1 MKTNAIRLLEVNK
14 IPYEMVNYKINNDN
28 YDAEQIA
35 LDNNI
40 PQNLLYKTL
49 ICIGVDK
56 EIIVAVL
63 PANEQLSI
71 KKLEKVAGIKQINL
85 LPTEDLMVK
94 IGYIR
99 GGCSPIAMK
108 KKFPVYI
115 QSSTDTNTMV
125 WLNAGKKGILLK
137 MLLCDIILITDGKLA
152 DISR

>member
-1 MKTNAIRLLEVNK
+1 MKTNAVRLLDVKK
-14 IPYEMVNYKINNDN
+14 IPYEMVNYKINKDN

-40 PQNLLYKTL
+40 PENLLYKTL
-49 ICIGVDK
+49 ICMGMDK

-71 KKLEKVAGIKQINL
+71 KKLEKVAGIKQIDL
-85 LPTEDLMVK
+85 LPTEELMVK
-94 IGYIR
+94 TGYMR

-115 QSSTDTNTMV
+115 HSSTHTNIIF
-125 WLNAGKKGILLK
+125 WINAGKKGILLK
-137 MLLCDIILITDGKLA
+137 MLLDDIILITEGQLA

>member
-1 MKTNAIRLLEVNK
+1 MKTNAVRLLDINK
-14 IPYEMVNYKINNDN
+14 IPYEMVSYKISKDN

-40 PQNLLYKTL
+40 PQHLLYKTL

-85 LPTEDLMVK
+85 LPTEELMVK

-115 QSSTDTNTMV
+115 QSSIDTNTIV
-125 WLNAGKKGILLK
+125 WINAGKKGILLK

>member
-1 MKTNAIRLLEVNK
+1 MKTNAVRLLEINK
-14 IPYEMVNYKINNDN
+14 IPYEMVSYNIKKDN

-40 PQNLLYKTL
+40 PLNLLYKTL
-49 ICIGVDK
+49 ICIGFNK

-71 KKLEKVAGIKQINL
+71 KKLEKVSRIKQINL
-85 LPTEDLMVK
+85 LPTEELMVK

-115 QSSTDTNTMV
+115 QSSTDANKII
-125 WLNAGKKGILLK
+125 WINAGRKGILLK
-137 MLLCDIILITDGKLA
+137 MLLDDIIMITEGQLA
-152 DISR
+152 DIIR

>member
-1 MKTNAIRLLEVNK
+1 MKTNAVRLLDVNK
-14 IPYEMVNYKINNDN
+14 IPYEMVNYKINKDN

-40 PQNLLYKTL
+40 PQHLLYKTL
-49 ICIGVDK
+49 ICIGADK

-71 KKLEKVAGIKQINL
+71 KKLEKVAEIKQINL
-85 LPTEDLMVK
+85 LPTEELMVK

-115 QSSTDTNTMV
+115 QSSIDTNTIV
-125 WLNAGKKGILLK
+125 WINAGKKGVLLK
-137 MLLCDIILITDGKLA
+137 MLLDDIIMITEGQLA

>member
-1 MKTNAIRLLEVNK
+1 MKTNAVRLLDVNK
-14 IPYEMVNYKINNDN
+14 IPYEMVSYKINKDN

-40 PQNLLYKTL
+40 PQHLLYKTL

-85 LPTEDLMVK
+85 LPTEELMVK

-99 GGCSPIAMK
+99 GGCSPVAMK

-115 QSSTDTNTMV
+115 QSSIDTNTIV
-125 WLNAGKKGILLK
+125 WINAGKKGILLK
-137 MLLCDIILITDGKLA
+137 MLLGDIILITEGQLA

>member
-125 WLNAGKKGILLK
+125 WINAGKKGILLK

>member
-1 MKTNAIRLLEVNK
+1 MKTNAVRLLDVNK
-14 IPYEMVNYKINNDN
+14 IPYEMVNYKINKDN

-40 PQNLLYKTL
+40 PQHLLYKTL

-71 KKLEKVAGIKQINL
+71 KKLEKVAEIKQINL
-85 LPTEDLMVK
+85 LPTEELMVK

-115 QSSTDTNTMV
+115 QSSIDTNTIV
-125 WLNAGKKGILLK
+125 WINAGKKGVLLK
-137 MLLCDIILITDGKLA
+137 MLLDDIIMITEGQLA

>member
-1 MKTNAIRLLEVNK
+1 MKTNAVRLLDINK
-14 IPYEMVNYKINNDN
+14 IPYEMVSYKISKDN

-40 PQNLLYKTL
+40 PQHLLYKTL

-85 LPTEDLMVK
+85 LPTEELMVK

-115 QSSTDTNTMV
+115 QSSIDINTIV
-125 WLNAGKKGILLK
+125 WINAGKKGILLK
-137 MLLCDIILITDGKLA
+137 VLLGDIIFITDGKLA

>member
-1 MKTNAIRLLEVNK
+1 M
-14 IPYEMVNYKINNDN
+14 
-28 YDAEQIA
+28 
-35 LDNNI
+35 
-40 PQNLLYKTL
+40 
-49 ICIGVDK
+49 GVDK

-71 KKLEKVAGIKQINL
+71 KKLEKIAGIKQIDL

-115 QSSTDTNTMV
+115 HSSTAANTTV
-125 WLNAGKKGILLK
+125 WINAGKKGILLK
-137 MLLCDIILITDGKLA
+137 MLLEDIILITDGQLV

>member
-1 MKTNAIRLLEVNK
+1 MKTNAVRLLDINK
-14 IPYEMVNYKINNDN
+14 IPYEMVSYKISKDN

-40 PQNLLYKTL
+40 PQHLLYKTL

-85 LPTEDLMVK
+85 LPTEELMVK

-115 QSSTDTNTMV
+115 QSSIDTNTIV
-125 WLNAGKKGILLK
+125 WINAGKKGILLK
-137 MLLCDIILITDGKLA
+137 ILLGYIIFITDGKLA

>member
-1 MKTNAIRLLEVNK
+1 MKTNAVRLLEVNK

-56 EIIVAVL
+56 EIIVVVL

-85 LPTEDLMVK
+85 LPTEELMVK

-125 WLNAGKKGILLK
+125 WINAGKKGILLK
-137 MLLCDIILITDGKLA
+137 MLLCDIILITDGQLA

>member
-1 MKTNAIRLLEVNK
+1 MKTNAVRLLEVNK

-71 KKLEKVAGIKQINL
+71 KKLEKVAEIKQINL
-85 LPTEDLMVK
+85 LPTEELMVK

-125 WLNAGKKGILLK
+125 WINAGKKGILLK
-137 MLLCDIILITDGKLA
+137 MLLCDIILITDGQLA

>member
-1 MKTNAIRLLEVNK
+1 MKTNAVRLLEVNK

-85 LPTEDLMVK
+85 LPTDELMVK

-125 WLNAGKKGILLK
+125 WINAGKKGILLK
-137 MLLCDIILITDGKLA
+137 MLLCDIILITDGQLA

>member
-1 MKTNAIRLLEVNK
+1 MKTNAVRLLDVNK

-85 LPTEDLMVK
+85 LPTEELMVK

-125 WLNAGKKGILLK
+125 WINAGKKGILLK

>member
-125 WLNAGKKGILLK
+125 WINAGKKGILLK
-137 MLLCDIILITDGKLA
+137 MLLCDIILITDGQLA

>member
-1 MKTNAIRLLEVNK
+1 MKTNAVRLLDVNK
-14 IPYEMVNYKINNDN
+14 IPYEIVNYKIIKDN
-28 YDAEQIA
+28 YDAAQIA

-40 PQNLLYKTL
+40 PQHLLYKTL
-49 ICIGVDK
+49 ICIGIDK

-71 KKLEKVAGIKQINL
+71 KKLEKIADIKQIKL
-85 LPTEDLMVK
+85 LPTEELMVK

-108 KKFPVYI
+108 KKFPVFI
-115 QSSTDTNTMV
+115 HSSIPDKSIV
-125 WLNAGKKGILLK
+125 WINAGKKGILLK
-137 MLLCDIILITDGKLA
+137 MLLDDIILITEGQIA

>member
-1 MKTNAIRLLEVNK
+1 MKTNAVRLLDVNK
-14 IPYEMVNYKINNDN
+14 IPYEMVNYKINKDN

-40 PQNLLYKTL
+40 PQHLLYKTL

-85 LPTEDLMVK
+85 LPTEELMVK

-115 QSSTDTNTMV
+115 QSSIDTNTIV
-125 WLNAGKKGILLK
+125 WINAGKKGILLK
-137 MLLCDIILITDGKLA
+137 MLLGDIIFITDGKLA

>member
-1 MKTNAIRLLEVNK
+1 MKTNAVRLLDVNK
-14 IPYEMVNYKINNDN
+14 IPYEMVSYKINKDN

-40 PQNLLYKTL
+40 PQHLLYKTL

-71 KKLEKVAGIKQINL
+71 KKLEKVAEIKQINL
-85 LPTEDLMVK
+85 LPTEELMGK

-115 QSSTDTNTMV
+115 QSSIDTNTIV
-125 WLNAGKKGILLK
+125 WINAGKKGILLK
-137 MLLCDIILITDGKLA
+137 MLLGDIILITEGQLA

>member
-1 MKTNAIRLLEVNK
+1 MKTNAVRLLEVNK

-85 LPTEDLMVK
+85 LPTEELMVK

-125 WLNAGKKGILLK
+125 WINAGKKGILLK

>member
-1 MKTNAIRLLEVNK
+1 MKTNAVRLLDVKK
-14 IPYEMVNYKINNDN
+14 IPYEMVNYKINKDN

-40 PQNLLYKTL
+40 PQHLLYKTL
-49 ICIGVDK
+49 ICIGLDK

-71 KKLEKVAGIKQINL
+71 KKLEKVAEIKQINL
-85 LPTEDLMVK
+85 LPTEELMVK

-115 QSSTDTNTMV
+115 QSSTDANSIV
-125 WLNAGKKGILLK
+125 WINAGKKGILLK
-137 MLLCDIILITDGKLA
+137 MLLRDVILITNGQLA

>member
-1 MKTNAIRLLEVNK
+1 MKTNAVRLLDVKK
-14 IPYEMVNYKINNDN
+14 IPYEMVNYKINKDN

-40 PQNLLYKTL
+40 PQYLLYKTL
-49 ICIGVDK
+49 ICVGLDK

-85 LPTEDLMVK
+85 LPTEELMVK

-115 QSSTDTNTMV
+115 QSSTDASTIV
-125 WLNAGKKGILLK
+125 WINAGKKGILLK
-137 MLLCDIILITDGKLA
+137 MLLGDIILITEGQLA

>member
-1 MKTNAIRLLEVNK
+1 MKTNAVRLLDVKK
-14 IPYEMVNYKINNDN
+14 IHYEMVNYNINKDN

-49 ICIGVDK
+49 ICMGMDK

-71 KKLEKVAGIKQINL
+71 KKLEKVAGIKQIDL

-94 IGYIR
+94 TGYMR

-115 QSSTDTNTMV
+115 HSSKHTNIIV
-125 WLNAGKKGILLK
+125 WINAGKKGILLK
-137 MLLCDIILITDGKLA
+137 MLLDDIILISEGQLA

>member
-1 MKTNAIRLLEVNK
+1 MKTNAVRLLDINK
-14 IPYEMVNYKINNDN
+14 IPYEMVSYKISKDN

-40 PQNLLYKTL
+40 PQHLLYKTL

-85 LPTEDLMVK
+85 LPTEELMVK

-115 QSSTDTNTMV
+115 QSSIDTNTIV
-125 WLNAGKKGILLK
+125 WINAGKKGILLK
-137 MLLCDIILITDGKLA
+137 VLLGDIIFITDGKLA

>member
-1 MKTNAIRLLEVNK
+1 MKTNAVMLLDINK
-14 IPYEMVNYKINNDN
+14 IPYEMVSSKISKDN

-40 PQNLLYKTL
+40 PQHLLYKTL

-85 LPTEDLMVK
+85 LPTEELMVK

-115 QSSTDTNTMV
+115 QSSIDTNTIV
-125 WLNAGKKGILLK
+125 WINAGKKGILLK
-137 MLLCDIILITDGKLA
+137 MLLGDIILITEGQLA

>member
-1 MKTNAIRLLEVNK
+1 MKTNAIRLLDVNK
-14 IPYEMVNYKINNDN
+14 IPYEMVNYKINKDN

-40 PQNLLYKTL
+40 PQHLLYKTL

-71 KKLEKVAGIKQINL
+71 KKLEKVAEIKQINL
-85 LPTEDLMVK
+85 LPTEELMVK

-115 QSSTDTNTMV
+115 QSSIDTNTIV
-125 WLNAGKKGILLK
+125 WINAGKKGVLLK
-137 MLLCDIILITDGKLA
+137 MLLDDIILITEGQLA

>member
-1 MKTNAIRLLEVNK
+1 MKTNAVRLLDVNK
-14 IPYEMVNYKINNDN
+14 IPYEIVNYMINKDN
-28 YDAEQIA
+28 YDAAQIA

-40 PQNLLYKTL
+40 PQHLLYKTL
-49 ICIGVDK
+49 ICIGIDK

-71 KKLEKVAGIKQINL
+71 KKLEKIAEIKQINL
-85 LPTEDLMVK
+85 LPTEELMVK

-108 KKFPVYI
+108 KKFPVFI
-115 QSSTDTNTMV
+115 HSSIPDKSIV
-125 WLNAGKKGILLK
+125 WINAGKKGILLK
-137 MLLCDIILITDGKLA
+137 MLLDDIILITEGQIA

>member
-1 MKTNAIRLLEVNK
+1 MKTNAVRLLEVNK

-85 LPTEDLMVK
+85 LPTEELMVK

-125 WLNAGKKGILLK
+125 WINAGKKGILLK
-137 MLLCDIILITDGKLA
+137 MLLCDIILITDGQLA

>member
-1 MKTNAIRLLEVNK
+1 MKTNAVRLLDVNK
-14 IPYEMVNYKINNDN
+14 IPYEIVNYKINKDN
-28 YDAEQIA
+28 YDAAQIA

-40 PQNLLYKTL
+40 PQHLLYKTL
-49 ICIGVDK
+49 ICIGIDK

-71 KKLEKVAGIKQINL
+71 KKLEKIADIKQIKL
-85 LPTEDLMVK
+85 LPTEELMVK

-108 KKFPVYI
+108 KKFPVFI
-115 QSSTDTNTMV
+115 HSSIPDKSIV
-125 WLNAGKKGILLK
+125 WINAGKKGILLK
-137 MLLCDIILITDGKLA
+137 MLLDDIILITEGQIA

>member
-1 MKTNAIRLLEVNK
+1 MKTNAVRLLEVNK

-71 KKLEKVAGIKQINL
+71 KKLEKVARIKQINL
-85 LPTEDLMVK
+85 LPTEELMVK

-125 WLNAGKKGILLK
+125 WINAGKKGILLK
-137 MLLCDIILITDGKLA
+137 MLLCDIILITDGQLA

>member
-1 MKTNAIRLLEVNK
+1 
-14 IPYEMVNYKINNDN
+14 MVDYKINKDN

-40 PQNLLYKTL
+40 PQHLLYKTL
-49 ICIGVDK
+49 ICIGLNK

-85 LPTEDLMVK
+85 LPTEELMVK

-115 QSSTDTNTMV
+115 QTSTDANSIV
-125 WLNAGKKGILLK
+125 WINAGKKGILLK
-137 MLLCDIILITDGKLA
+137 MLLGDIILITDGQLA

>member
-1 MKTNAIRLLEVNK
+1 MKTNAVRLLDVNK
-14 IPYEMVNYKINNDN
+14 IPYEMVNYKINKDN

-40 PQNLLYKTL
+40 PQHLLYKTL

-71 KKLEKVAGIKQINL
+71 KKLEKVAEIKQINL
-85 LPTEDLMVK
+85 LPTEELMVK

-115 QSSTDTNTMV
+115 QSSIDTNTIV
-125 WLNAGKKGILLK
+125 WINAGKKGVLLK
-137 MLLCDIILITDGKLA
+137 MLLDDIILITEGQLA

>member
-1 MKTNAIRLLEVNK
+1 MKTNAVRLLDVNK
-14 IPYEMVNYKINNDN
+14 IPYEMVSYKISKDN

-40 PQNLLYKTL
+40 PQHLLYKTL

-56 EIIVAVL
+56 EIIVAVI

-85 LPTEDLMVK
+85 LPTEELMHR

-115 QSSTDTNTMV
+115 HLSIPVNTMV
-125 WLNAGKKGILLK
+125 WINAGKKGILLK
-137 MLLCDIILITDGKLA
+137 MLLDDIILITDGQLA

>member
-1 MKTNAIRLLEVNK
+1 MKTNAVRLLDVKK
-14 IPYEMVNYKINNDN
+14 IPYEMVNYKINKDN

-40 PQNLLYKTL
+40 PQHLLYKTL
-49 ICIGVDK
+49 ICIGFNK

-63 PANEQLSI
+63 PSSEQLSI
-71 KKLEKVAGIKQINL
+71 KKLEKAAGIKQINL
-85 LPTEDLMVK
+85 LPTEELMVK

-115 QSSTDTNTMV
+115 QSSTDVNTIV
-125 WLNAGKKGILLK
+125 WINAGKKGILLK
-137 MLLCDIILITDGKLA
+137 MLLGDIILITDGQLA